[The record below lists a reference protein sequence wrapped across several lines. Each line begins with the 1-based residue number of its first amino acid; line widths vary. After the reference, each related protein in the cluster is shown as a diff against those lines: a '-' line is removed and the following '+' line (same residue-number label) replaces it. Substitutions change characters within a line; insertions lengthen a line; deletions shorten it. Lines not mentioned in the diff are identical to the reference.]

1 MGPAMSMRLVSLVIV
16 LVLFGAL
23 SAVALADVGYV
34 GILAPHFQSWGAAQV
49 LADLVILALL
59 GCGWMVQDARAR
71 GTSAWPYVLVTL
83 VAGSFGVLLYLLVRE
98 WAAGRAPEHAA
109 RGGAT
114 PAVS

>member
-1 MGPAMSMRLVSLVIV
+1 MSMRLLSLVIV

-34 GILAPHFQSWGAAQV
+34 GLLTPHFQSWGGAQV

-71 GTSAWPYVLVTL
+71 GASAWPYVVLTL
-83 VAGSFGVLLYLLVRE
+83 VGGSFGVLVYLLVRE
-98 WAAGRAPEHAA
+98 RASGAVPAAVA
-109 RGGAT
+109 RDG
-114 PAVS
+114 AVSAVR